1 MDRLAPA
8 PGETL
13 LDVGCGCGDTSLEL
27 ARRVGAE
34 GEVLGLDIS
43 APMLDVARRR
53 AKEDGARGLEFREA
67 DAQTAALPGGRDA
80 VFSRFGVMFFAD
92 PVAAFRNLRRA
103 LRPGGRLVFV
113 CWRPLAENLWMRLPA
128 ETAAGLVPPAPPPEP
143 GAPGPFAFAD
153 PDRVR
158 RILAEAG
165 FAGIEITPHDE
176 AIGGLDL
183 EGTVEMSFRVG
194 PLGAILRERPDLA
207 PVLRDRVRVAEP
219 LRTSYRH
226 CLRCTRRRQHR
237 RPTCAGC
244 AATDARRRR
253 SLARAWY
260 AARQRQGSHDAGTGR
275 EVLPFVRCVSPQCV
289 CCRREHASVRAG

>member
-1 MDRLAPA
+1 MSAANAAQVAYWNETAGRTWADLQDRIDRQIRPLGLAAMERLAPA
-8 PGETL
+8 SGEQV

-27 ARRVGAE
+27 ARRVGPE
-34 GEVLGLDIS
+34 GGVLGLDIS
-43 APMLDVARRR
+43 APMLEVARGR
-53 AKEDGARGLEFREA
+53 AEAAGARNLAFHEA
-67 DAQTAALPGGRDA
+67 DAQTAALPGGSDA

-92 PVAAFRNLRRA
+92 PTAAFANLRRA
-103 LRPGGRLVFV
+103 LRPGGRLGFV

-165 FAGIEITPHDE
+165 FTGIDLTPHDE

-183 EGTVEMSFRVG
+183 EGTVAMSFRVG

-207 PVLRDRVRVAEP
+207 PLLRERVREA
-219 LRTSYRH
+219 
-226 CLRCTRRRQHR
+226 
-237 RPTCAGC
+237 
-244 AATDARRRR
+244 
-253 SLARAWY
+253 
-260 AARQRQGSHDAGTGR
+260 
-275 EVLPFVRCVSPQCV
+275 VSPWLRGDAVYMPSATWLVSAQNP
-289 CCRREHASVRAG
+289 G

>member
-1 MDRLAPA
+1 MSAANAAQVAYWNDAAGRTWADLQDRIDRQIRPLGLAAMERLAPA
-8 PGETL
+8 SGEQV

-27 ARRVGAE
+27 ARRVGPE
-34 GEVLGLDIS
+34 GGVLGLDIS
-43 APMLDVARRR
+43 APMLEVARGR
-53 AKEDGARGLEFREA
+53 AEAAGARNLAFHEA
-67 DAQTAALPGGRDA
+67 DAQTAALPASRDA

-92 PVAAFRNLRRA
+92 PTAAFANLRSA
-103 LRPGGRLVFV
+103 LRPGGRLGFV

-165 FAGIEITPHDE
+165 FTGIDLTPHDE

-183 EGTVEMSFRVG
+183 EGTVAMSFRVG

-207 PVLRDRVRVAEP
+207 PLLRERVREA
-219 LRTSYRH
+219 
-226 CLRCTRRRQHR
+226 
-237 RPTCAGC
+237 
-244 AATDARRRR
+244 
-253 SLARAWY
+253 
-260 AARQRQGSHDAGTGR
+260 
-275 EVLPFVRCVSPQCV
+275 VSPWLRGDAVYMPSATWLVSAQNP
-289 CCRREHASVRAG
+289 G

>member
-128 ETAAGLVPPAPPPEP
+128 ETATGLVPPAPPPEP
-143 GAPGPFAFAD
+143 GVPGPFAFAD

-165 FAGIEITPHDE
+165 FTGIEITPHDE

-207 PVLRDRVRVAEP
+207 PVLRDRVRE
-219 LRTSYRH
+219 T
-226 CLRCTRRRQHR
+226 
-237 RPTCAGC
+237 
-244 AATDARRRR
+244 
-253 SLARAWY
+253 
-260 AARQRQGSHDAGTGR
+260 
-275 EVLPFVRCVSPQCV
+275 VSPWLRYEAV
-289 CCRREHASVRAG
+289 YMPSATWMVGARNPA

>member
-1 MDRLAPA
+1 MSTANAAQVAYWNETAGRTWADLQDRIDRQIRPLGLAAMERLAPA
-8 PGETL
+8 SGEQV

-27 ARRVGAE
+27 ARRVGPE
-34 GEVLGLDIS
+34 GGVLGLDIS
-43 APMLDVARRR
+43 APMLEVARGR
-53 AKEDGARGLEFREA
+53 AEAAGARNLAFHEA
-67 DAQTAALPGGRDA
+67 DAQIAALPGGRDA

-92 PVAAFRNLRRA
+92 PTAAFANLRSA
-103 LRPGGRLVFV
+103 LRPGGRLGFV

-165 FAGIEITPHDE
+165 FTGIDLTPHDE

-183 EGTVEMSFRVG
+183 EGTVAMSFRVG

-207 PVLRDRVRVAEP
+207 PLLRERVREA
-219 LRTSYRH
+219 
-226 CLRCTRRRQHR
+226 
-237 RPTCAGC
+237 
-244 AATDARRRR
+244 
-253 SLARAWY
+253 
-260 AARQRQGSHDAGTGR
+260 
-275 EVLPFVRCVSPQCV
+275 VSPWLRGDAVYMPSATWLVSAQNP
-289 CCRREHASVRAG
+289 G

>member
-1 MDRLAPA
+1 MSAANATQVAYWNDTAGRTWASLQDQIDRQIRPLGLAAMDRLAPA

-143 GAPGPFAFAD
+143 GTPGPFGFAD

-207 PVLRDRVRVAEP
+207 PVLRDRVRKA
-219 LRTSYRH
+219 
-226 CLRCTRRRQHR
+226 
-237 RPTCAGC
+237 
-244 AATDARRRR
+244 
-253 SLARAWY
+253 
-260 AARQRQGSHDAGTGR
+260 
-275 EVLPFVRCVSPQCV
+275 VSPWLRDEAV
-289 CCRREHASVRAG
+289 YMPSATWMVGARNPA

>member
-1 MDRLAPA
+1 MSAANAAQVAYWNETAGRTWADLQDRIDRQIRPLGLAAMERLAPA
-8 PGETL
+8 PGEQV

-27 ARRVGAE
+27 ARRVGPE
-34 GEVLGLDIS
+34 GGVLGLDIS
-43 APMLDVARRR
+43 APMLEVARGR
-53 AKEDGARGLEFREA
+53 AEAAGARNLAFHEA
-67 DAQTAALPGGRDA
+67 DAQTAALPAGRDA

-92 PVAAFRNLRRA
+92 PTAAFANLRSA
-103 LRPGGRLVFV
+103 LRPGGRLGFV

-165 FAGIEITPHDE
+165 FTGIDLTPHDE

-183 EGTVEMSFRVG
+183 EGTVAMSFRVG

-207 PVLRDRVRVAEP
+207 PLLRERVREA
-219 LRTSYRH
+219 
-226 CLRCTRRRQHR
+226 
-237 RPTCAGC
+237 
-244 AATDARRRR
+244 
-253 SLARAWY
+253 
-260 AARQRQGSHDAGTGR
+260 
-275 EVLPFVRCVSPQCV
+275 VSPWLRGDAVYMPSATWLVSAQKP
-289 CCRREHASVRAG
+289 G

>member
-1 MDRLAPA
+1 MSAANAAQVAYWNETAGRTWADLQDRIDRQIRPLGLAAMERLAPA
-8 PGETL
+8 SGEQV

-27 ARRVGAE
+27 ARRVGPE
-34 GEVLGLDIS
+34 GGVLGLDIS
-43 APMLDVARRR
+43 APMLEVARGR
-53 AKEDGARGLEFREA
+53 AEAAGARNLAFHEA

-92 PVAAFRNLRRA
+92 PTAAFANLRRA
-103 LRPGGRLVFV
+103 LRPGGRLGFV
-113 CWRPLAENLWMRLPA
+113 CWRPLAENLWLRLPA

-165 FAGIEITPHDE
+165 FTGIDLTPHDE

-183 EGTVEMSFRVG
+183 EGTVAMSFRVG

-207 PVLRDRVRVAEP
+207 PLLRERVRE
-219 LRTSYRH
+219 S
-226 CLRCTRRRQHR
+226 
-237 RPTCAGC
+237 
-244 AATDARRRR
+244 
-253 SLARAWY
+253 
-260 AARQRQGSHDAGTGR
+260 
-275 EVLPFVRCVSPQCV
+275 VSPWLRGDAVYMPSATWLVSAQ
-289 CCRREHASVRAG
+289 SLG

>member
-1 MDRLAPA
+1 MSAANAAQVAYWNETAGRTWADLQDRIDRQIRPLGLAAMERLAPA
-8 PGETL
+8 SGEQV

-27 ARRVGAE
+27 ARRVGPE
-34 GEVLGLDIS
+34 GGVLGLDIS
-43 APMLDVARRR
+43 APMLEVARGR
-53 AKEDGARGLEFREA
+53 AEAAGARNLAFHEA
-67 DAQTAALPGGRDA
+67 DAQTAALPGGSDA

-92 PVAAFRNLRRA
+92 PTAAFANLRSA
-103 LRPGGRLVFV
+103 LRPGGRLGFV

-165 FAGIEITPHDE
+165 FTGIDLTPHDE

-183 EGTVEMSFRVG
+183 EGTVAMSFRVG

-207 PVLRDRVRVAEP
+207 PLLRERVREA
-219 LRTSYRH
+219 
-226 CLRCTRRRQHR
+226 
-237 RPTCAGC
+237 
-244 AATDARRRR
+244 
-253 SLARAWY
+253 
-260 AARQRQGSHDAGTGR
+260 
-275 EVLPFVRCVSPQCV
+275 VSPWLRGDAVYMPSATWLVSAQNP
-289 CCRREHASVRAG
+289 G

>member
-1 MDRLAPA
+1 MSAANATQVAYWNDTAGRTWASLQDQIDRQIRPIGLAAMDRLAPA

-207 PVLRDRVRVAEP
+207 SVLRDRVREA
-219 LRTSYRH
+219 
-226 CLRCTRRRQHR
+226 
-237 RPTCAGC
+237 
-244 AATDARRRR
+244 
-253 SLARAWY
+253 
-260 AARQRQGSHDAGTGR
+260 
-275 EVLPFVRCVSPQCV
+275 VSPWLRDEAV
-289 CCRREHASVRAG
+289 YMPSATWMVGARNPA

>member
-1 MDRLAPA
+1 MSAANAAQVAYWNDAAGRTWADLQDRIDRQIRPLGLAAMERLAPA
-8 PGETL
+8 SGEQV

-27 ARRVGAE
+27 ARRVGPD
-34 GEVLGLDIS
+34 GGVLGLDIS
-43 APMLDVARRR
+43 APMLEVARGR
-53 AKEDGARGLEFREA
+53 AEAAGARNLAFHEA
-67 DAQTAALPGGRDA
+67 DAQTAALPASRDA

-92 PVAAFRNLRRA
+92 PTAAFANLRSA
-103 LRPGGRLVFV
+103 LRPGGRLGFV

-165 FAGIEITPHDE
+165 FTGIDLTPHDE

-183 EGTVEMSFRVG
+183 EGTVAMSFRVG

-207 PVLRDRVRVAEP
+207 PLLRERVREA
-219 LRTSYRH
+219 
-226 CLRCTRRRQHR
+226 
-237 RPTCAGC
+237 
-244 AATDARRRR
+244 
-253 SLARAWY
+253 
-260 AARQRQGSHDAGTGR
+260 
-275 EVLPFVRCVSPQCV
+275 VSPWLRGDAVYMPSATWLVSAQKP
-289 CCRREHASVRAG
+289 G

>member
-1 MDRLAPA
+1 MAAANEAQEAYWNDVAGRTWAALQERIDRQIRPLGLAAMDRLTPA
-8 PGETL
+8 GGEAI

-27 ARRVGAE
+27 ARRVGPE

-43 APMLDVARRR
+43 GPMLEVARRR
-53 AKEDGARGLEFREA
+53 AAEAGASGLKFRQA
-67 DAQTAALPGGRDA
+67 DAQVAALPDDRDA

-92 PVAAFRNLRRA
+92 PPAAFANLRRA
-103 LRPGGRLVFV
+103 LRPGGRLGFV

-128 ETAAGLVPPAPPPEP
+128 EAAADLAAPAPPPEP

-158 RILAEAG
+158 AILAQAG
-165 FAGIEITPHDE
+165 FTGIDISPHDE

-207 PVLRDRVRVAEP
+207 PILRERVREAVRPWLRDGAVYMP
-219 LRTSYRH
+219 S
-226 CLRCTRRRQHR
+226 
-237 RPTCAGC
+237 
-244 AATDARRRR
+244 ATWLVSARNP
-253 SLARAWY
+253 
-260 AARQRQGSHDAGTGR
+260 G
-275 EVLPFVRCVSPQCV
+275 
-289 CCRREHASVRAG
+289 

>member
-1 MDRLAPA
+1 MSAANAAQVAYWNDAAGRTWADLQDRIDRQIRPLGLAAMERLALA
-8 PGETL
+8 SGEHV

-34 GEVLGLDIS
+34 GGVLGLDIS
-43 APMLDVARRR
+43 APMLEVARGR
-53 AKEDGARGLEFREA
+53 AEAAGARNLAFHEA
-67 DAQTAALPGGRDA
+67 DAQTAALPASRDA

-92 PVAAFRNLRRA
+92 PTAAFANLRSA
-103 LRPGGRLVFV
+103 LRPGGRLGFV

-165 FAGIEITPHDE
+165 FTGIDLTPHDE

-183 EGTVEMSFRVG
+183 EGTVAMSFRVG

-207 PVLRDRVRVAEP
+207 PLLRERVREA
-219 LRTSYRH
+219 
-226 CLRCTRRRQHR
+226 
-237 RPTCAGC
+237 
-244 AATDARRRR
+244 
-253 SLARAWY
+253 
-260 AARQRQGSHDAGTGR
+260 
-275 EVLPFVRCVSPQCV
+275 VSPWLRGDAVYMPSATWLVSAQNP
-289 CCRREHASVRAG
+289 G

>member
-1 MDRLAPA
+1 MSAANAAQVAYWNDAAGRTWASKQDQIDRQIRPLGLAAMDRLAPA

-34 GEVLGLDIS
+34 GGVLGLDIS
-43 APMLDVARRR
+43 VPMLEVARQR
-53 AKEDGARGLEFREA
+53 AAAAGARGLEFREA

-80 VFSRFGVMFFAD
+80 VFSRFGVMFFSD
-92 PVAAFRNLRRA
+92 PVAAFCNLRSA
-103 LRPGGRLVFV
+103 LKPGGRLAFV

-128 ETAAGLVPPAPPPEP
+128 ETAAGLIPPAPPPEP

-158 RILAEAG
+158 WILAEAG
-165 FAGIEITPHDE
+165 FTAVEITPHDE

-207 PVLRDRVRVAEP
+207 PMLRDRI
-219 LRTSYRH
+219 
-226 CLRCTRRRQHR
+226 
-237 RPTCAGC
+237 
-244 AATDARRRR
+244 
-253 SLARAWY
+253 
-260 AARQRQGSHDAGTGR
+260 R
-275 EVLPFVRCVSPQCV
+275 EAVSPWLRGEAV
-289 CCRREHASVRAG
+289 YMPSATWMVSARNPA

>member
-1 MDRLAPA
+1 MSTANAAQVAYWNDAAGRTWADLQDRIDRQIRPLGLAAIDLMAPA
-8 PGETL
+8 PGEAL

-34 GEVLGLDIS
+34 GEVLGIDIS
-43 APMLDVARRR
+43 APMLDVARHR

-67 DAQTAALPGGRDA
+67 DAQTASLPGGRDA

-92 PVAAFRNLRRA
+92 PVAAFRNLRQA
-103 LRPGGRLVFV
+103 LRPGGRLAFV

-128 ETAAGLVPPAPPPEP
+128 ETAASLVPPAPPPEP
-143 GAPGPFAFAD
+143 GVPGPFAFAD

-165 FAGIEITPHDE
+165 FTAVEITPHDE

-207 PVLRDRVRVAEP
+207 PVLRDRVREA
-219 LRTSYRH
+219 
-226 CLRCTRRRQHR
+226 
-237 RPTCAGC
+237 
-244 AATDARRRR
+244 
-253 SLARAWY
+253 
-260 AARQRQGSHDAGTGR
+260 
-275 EVLPFVRCVSPQCV
+275 VSPWLRGEAV
-289 CCRREHASVRAG
+289 YMPSATWMVSARNPA

>member
-1 MDRLAPA
+1 MSAANATQVAYWNDTAGRTWASLQDQIDRQIRPLGLAAMDRLAPA

-207 PVLRDRVRVAEP
+207 PVLRDRVREA
-219 LRTSYRH
+219 
-226 CLRCTRRRQHR
+226 
-237 RPTCAGC
+237 
-244 AATDARRRR
+244 
-253 SLARAWY
+253 
-260 AARQRQGSHDAGTGR
+260 
-275 EVLPFVRCVSPQCV
+275 VSPWLRDEAV
-289 CCRREHASVRAG
+289 YMPSATWMVGARNPA

>member
-1 MDRLAPA
+1 
-8 PGETL
+8 
-13 LDVGCGCGDTSLEL
+13 
-27 ARRVGAE
+27 
-34 GEVLGLDIS
+34 
-43 APMLDVARRR
+43 
-53 AKEDGARGLEFREA
+53 
-67 DAQTAALPGGRDA
+67 
-80 VFSRFGVMFFAD
+80 MFFAD

-165 FAGIEITPHDE
+165 FAGIEITRHDE

-207 PVLRDRVRVAEP
+207 PVLRDRVRKA
-219 LRTSYRH
+219 
-226 CLRCTRRRQHR
+226 
-237 RPTCAGC
+237 
-244 AATDARRRR
+244 
-253 SLARAWY
+253 
-260 AARQRQGSHDAGTGR
+260 
-275 EVLPFVRCVSPQCV
+275 VSPWLRDEAV
-289 CCRREHASVRAG
+289 YMPSATWMVGARNPA

>member
-1 MDRLAPA
+1 MSAANAAQVAYWNETAGRTWADLQDRIDRQIRPLGLAAMERLAPA
-8 PGETL
+8 SGEQV

-27 ARRVGAE
+27 ARRVGPE
-34 GEVLGLDIS
+34 GGVLGLDIS
-43 APMLDVARRR
+43 APMLEVAQGR
-53 AKEDGARGLEFREA
+53 AEAAGARNLAFHEA

-92 PVAAFRNLRRA
+92 PTAAFANLRSA
-103 LRPGGRLVFV
+103 LRPGGRLGFV

-165 FAGIEITPHDE
+165 FTGIDLTPHDE

-183 EGTVEMSFRVG
+183 EGTVAMSFRVG

-207 PVLRDRVRVAEP
+207 PLLRERVREA
-219 LRTSYRH
+219 
-226 CLRCTRRRQHR
+226 
-237 RPTCAGC
+237 
-244 AATDARRRR
+244 
-253 SLARAWY
+253 
-260 AARQRQGSHDAGTGR
+260 
-275 EVLPFVRCVSPQCV
+275 VSPWLRGDAVYMPSATWLVSAQNP
-289 CCRREHASVRAG
+289 G

>member
-1 MDRLAPA
+1 MSAANAAQVAYWNETAGRTWADLQDRIDRQIRPLGLAAMERLAPA
-8 PGETL
+8 SGEQV

-27 ARRVGAE
+27 ARRVGPD
-34 GEVLGLDIS
+34 GGVLGLDIS
-43 APMLDVARRR
+43 APMLEVARGR
-53 AKEDGARGLEFREA
+53 AEAAGARNLAFHEA
-67 DAQTAALPGGRDA
+67 DAQTAALPASRDA

-92 PVAAFRNLRRA
+92 PTAAFANLRSA
-103 LRPGGRLVFV
+103 LRPGGRLGFV

-165 FAGIEITPHDE
+165 FTGIDLTPHDE

-183 EGTVEMSFRVG
+183 EGTVAMSFRVG

-207 PVLRDRVRVAEP
+207 PLLRERVREA
-219 LRTSYRH
+219 
-226 CLRCTRRRQHR
+226 
-237 RPTCAGC
+237 
-244 AATDARRRR
+244 
-253 SLARAWY
+253 
-260 AARQRQGSHDAGTGR
+260 
-275 EVLPFVRCVSPQCV
+275 VSPWLRGDAVYMPSATWLVSAQNP
-289 CCRREHASVRAG
+289 G

>member
-1 MDRLAPA
+1 MSAANAAQVAYWNETAGRTWADLQDRIDRQIRPLGLAAMERLAPA
-8 PGETL
+8 SGEQV

-27 ARRVGAE
+27 ARRVGPE
-34 GEVLGLDIS
+34 GGVLGLDIS
-43 APMLDVARRR
+43 APMLEVARGR
-53 AKEDGARGLEFREA
+53 AEAAGARNLAFHEA

-92 PVAAFRNLRRA
+92 PTAAFANLRSA
-103 LRPGGRLVFV
+103 LRPGGRLGFV

-165 FAGIEITPHDE
+165 FTGIEISAHDE

-183 EGTVEMSFRVG
+183 EGTVAMSFRVG

-207 PVLRDRVRVAEP
+207 PLLRERVREA
-219 LRTSYRH
+219 
-226 CLRCTRRRQHR
+226 
-237 RPTCAGC
+237 
-244 AATDARRRR
+244 
-253 SLARAWY
+253 
-260 AARQRQGSHDAGTGR
+260 
-275 EVLPFVRCVSPQCV
+275 VSPWLRGDAVYMPSATWLVSAQ
-289 CCRREHASVRAG
+289 SLG